1 MQGKSKLFGSI
12 IALVVIIGSVLYM
25 AGSFSDKQAAGNKV
39 IPASDYAGRVIVV
52 NTSAIARN
60 ELVPGS
66 VIAKQNTQIS
76 SRVMAQVERLNVR
89 AGDSV
94 TRGDVLISLEQND
107 FKAQLA
113 QSDAQIKAI
122 QAQLTQA
129 EKQLKRISDLY
140 SQGLVSVSDLDDA
153 KAKFDNATANLAI
166 AQQQQTQAQV
176 ALEFTRIKAPI
187 SGVVVER
194 LVEPGDTA
202 TPGKPLLALYNP
214 QQLQL
219 EFNVRERQA
228 VKLRLGQ
235 MLQVSLP
242 TLNIST
248 EAIVT
253 EIVPVADSAARS
265 LLIRLDIESDS
276 TLMPGLY
283 AQLQLPLHAQQG
295 VMVATDWVHEFG
307 QLNMVYVINNNV
319 VERRFVRL
327 GEVQGTNV
335 HVVAGLNPGDKLA
348 ADYKPT
354 LFK

>member
-25 AGSFSDKQAAGNKV
+25 AGSFSDKQAAGNKA
-39 IPASDYAGRVIVV
+39 IPASDYTGQVIVV
-52 NTSAIARN
+52 DATTIARN
-60 ELVPGS
+60 ERVPGS

-113 QSDAQIKAI
+113 QSQAQIKAI
-122 QAQLTQA
+122 QAQVTQA
-129 EKQLKRISDLY
+129 EKQLKRMSDLY
-140 SQGLVSVSDLDDA
+140 SQGLVSVSDLDDS
-153 KAKFDNATANLAI
+153 KAKFDNITANLAI

-228 VKLRLGQ
+228 IKLRLGQ
-235 MLQVSLP
+235 TLQVNLP

-265 LLIRLDIESDS
+265 LLIRLDIESNGA
-276 TLMPGLY
+276 LMPGLY

-327 GEVQGTNV
+327 GEVQGANV